1 MTDPLVLHHVG
12 GGGVTSLVLEASSSH
27 LLLVEVVSPASGVS
41 HASVNGR
48 LQSSHGSPGVL
59 VVVSEDTSSSVEAS
73 ASGSNSSTSG
83 SNLLEGIVFPLAD
96 VVSSVL
102 DEVVDGVLE
111 GLGESVV
118 VADVALD
125 TSGSASSVPE
135 SAGPASTGSVGSGGF
150 PVSSRTVGVTSS
162 AGSVSSGGMST
173 LVGASAVDTRVFSV
187 LTGVVSV
194 VSVALH
200 VGSVVLEGTGHGPF
214 VSRGSGAMVFTGP
227 VSDGSNTVS
236 HDSLVS
242 VRCTTVSFSGTVR
255 SVHVLL
261 MVSHGSPMGVG
272 STSVGVSG
280 TDVVLSGRAGALNL
294 NGRLDGGGVGSDDGE
309 GSDKAD
315 LGEHS

>member
-1 MTDPLVLHHVG
+1 
-12 GGGVTSLVLEASSSH
+12 
-27 LLLVEVVSPASGVS
+27 
-41 HASVNGR
+41 
-48 LQSSHGSPGVL
+48 
-59 VVVSEDTSSSVEAS
+59 
-73 ASGSNSSTSG
+73 
-83 SNLLEGIVFPLAD
+83 
-96 VVSSVL
+96 
-102 DEVVDGVLE
+102 
-111 GLGESVV
+111 
-118 VADVALD
+118 
-125 TSGSASSVPE
+125 
-135 SAGPASTGSVGSGGF
+135 
-150 PVSSRTVGVTSS
+150 
-162 AGSVSSGGMST
+162 MST

-187 LTGVVSV
+187 LSGVVSV

-261 MVSHGSPMGVG
+261 VVSHGSPVGVG